1 MLLEINSTSTNERKW
16 KKEWGGQIIFSHGTS
31 NSRGVATLFRPNLD
45 FKILEK
51 YNDENGRFLLLKC
64 KFEESIYIMV
74 NCYAPTQQHKKD
86 QLDFINFLK
95 SHINKFDT
103 ENIIVGGRLQFLY

>member
-1 MLLEINSTSTNERKW
+1 
-16 KKEWGGQIIFSHGTS
+16 
-31 NSRGVATLFRPNLD
+31 
-45 FKILEK
+45 
-51 YNDENGRFLLLKC
+51 
-64 KFEESIYIMV
+64 MV

-103 ENIIVGGRLQFLY
+103 ENIIMGGDFNFYINPELDKQKKHE